1 MLAAGLGLVLAA
13 CGGEADQNGEADPA
27 EGTEEADGTEEA
39 GGSEDAEPEQDATS
53 DEDRLHVVATTSI
66 LGDMI
71 DNLVDDEAE
80 VTVLMP
86 PGTDPHGYEP
96 SADDG
101 RVLREADLV
110 VANGLDLEENLISVL
125 EAAEEEGVEVFEVA
139 DQLDPI
145 DFDWDGPGHDHGHD
159 DDDGHGHDDDDGH
172 GHDDDDGHG
181 HDDDDGHGHDDDD
194 GHGHDDDDGHGH
206 DDDDG
211 HGHDDDD
218 GHGHDDDDG
227 HGHDDDDHGH
237 DHDHDGGDPHFW
249 LDPLR
254 SAEGVELIADR
265 IAEASAA
272 IDADDLE
279 QRATSYGDE
288 LRELDELMAARFE
301 TVPEDDRQLVTNHDA
316 LGYLADRYDFEVLG
330 TVIPGATTQ
339 AEQDP
344 SGFAELIETV
354 EEADVP
360 AIFAEN
366 TDSTTLAEQLQSE
379 VVGRGDVDV
388 EVVRIYTDAL
398 GEEGSGAETYLGLL
412 DTTSTLITEAL
423 GGEA

>member
-1 MLAAGLGLVLAA
+1 MALAAGLGLVLAA

-194 GHGHDDDDGHGH
+194 GHGHDDDD
-206 DDDDG
+206 
-211 HGHDDDD
+211 
-218 GHGHDDDDG
+218 
-227 HGHDDDDHGH
+227 H

-254 SAEGVELIADR
+254 SAEGVELIAER

-272 IDADDLE
+272 IDADELE

-288 LRELDELMAARFE
+288 LRELDETMAARFE

-316 LGYLADRYDFEVLG
+316 LGYLADRYGFEVLD

>member
-1 MLAAGLGLVLAA
+1 MRNPATTLRGRTMALAAGLGLVLAA

-181 HDDDDGHGHDDDD
+181 HDDDD
-194 GHGHDDDDGHGH
+194 
-206 DDDDG
+206 
-211 HGHDDDD
+211 
-218 GHGHDDDDG
+218 
-227 HGHDDDDHGH
+227 H

-254 SAEGVELIADR
+254 SAEGVELIAER

-272 IDADDLE
+272 IDADELE

-288 LRELDELMAARFE
+288 LRELDETMAARFE

-316 LGYLADRYDFEVLG
+316 LGYLADRYGFEVLD